1 MKTAKDIYM
10 YILGALIV
18 LGFFGILAYLIT
30 KPAPLD
36 NKDVLL
42 ILLGVLGAKFADVV
56 GYFYGSSK
64 GSADKSEML
73 EKKANGNNQ

>member
-1 MKTAKDIYM
+1 MKNAKDLYM

-18 LGFFGILAYLIT
+18 LGFFAILVYLI
-30 KPAPLD
+30 KIPAPVD

-42 ILLGVLGAKFADVV
+42 ILLGALVAKFADVV

-73 EKKANGNNQ
+73 NKPPAP